1 MFNFSFRNKD
11 NEFFELFAKS
21 ADLFHEGALV
31 LHDGAEDNAKLKQK
45 MEKLHG
51 LFVKAK
57 NQSDTVN
64 RDSIKAISS
73 GTSTAKFSWL
83 LMAVVME

>member
-45 MEKLHG
+45 MELTNGEKI
-51 LFVKAK
+51 FVQ
-57 NQSDTVN
+57 QSLCFILN
-64 RDSIKAISS
+64 SM
-73 GTSTAKFSWL
+73 L
-83 LMAVVME
+83 